1 MNKLERIKQILN
13 GKPVLYDIFCY
24 EKEWTTQELN
34 QLMMAE
40 YLEEIEALATK
51 MDRSVYAVVLKY
63 LDLREDLDNTLAF
76 DIKLLEGPHEESV
89 LYTTD
94 EDWDTDEFTKGVSV
108 TNLKIGDILEVLVR
122 IVDPELR
129 ENIPSNLESQWSHFI
144 TVSADHGGG
153 HLFGGTRVT
162 SLGLPHSDHDP
173 DKWAILRFLATKT
186 GPIQI
191 GMAVRETVGDEF
203 HISKTMFVN
212 IIE

>member
-13 GKPVLYDIFCY
+13 GKPVLYDIYCY

-76 DIKLLEGPHEESV
+76 DIKLWEGQQEESSM
-89 LYTTD
+89 YQF
-94 EDWDTDEFTKGVSV
+94 EEWDTDEFTKGVSV
-108 TNLKIGDILEVLVR
+108 ANMKVGEILEILVR

-129 ENIPSNLESQWSHFI
+129 ENIPGELENRWSHFM
-144 TVSADHGGG
+144 TVTPDGGG
-153 HLFGGTRVT
+153 GGLFGGTRVT
-162 SLGLPHSDHDP
+162 ALELGHADHDP
-173 DKWAILRFLATKT
+173 DKWGILRFKANKV

-191 GMAVRETVGDEF
+191 GMALREKTSDQWA
-203 HISKTMFVN
+203 ISKTMLVN